1 MIIPVG
7 WISSDTDY
15 VRIPELCLDTRKKGH
30 DGKSEGCNGAAA
42 LCELSL
48 HRREGRLHPS
58 EMTKGI
64 QLLQPPTLETWGAT
78 TRASAFERHP
88 VPASRKAAMQL
99 VSIAYTP
106 PWNRPLEEAAVAL
119 EERKQILSLHRV
131 LSLPLVLE

>member
-78 TRASAFERHP
+78 TRASAFER
-88 VPASRKAAMQL
+88 
-99 VSIAYTP
+99 
-106 PWNRPLEEAAVAL
+106 
-119 EERKQILSLHRV
+119 
-131 LSLPLVLE
+131 LPNI